1 MARIAVRYCAYWVS
15 GLHAVRVAARLR
27 RELGVEVEMVR
38 ARYGEFKVLVDGETV
53 VNGGALA
60 ALGVLPSGRKVLD
73 AVRAKLVE

>member
-1 MARIAVRYCAYWVS
+1 M
-15 GLHAVRVAARLR
+15 AARLR
-27 RELGVEVEMVR
+27 RELGDDVEMVR

-73 AVRAKLVE
+73 AVRAKLAA